1 MSVVIQDNKICLEGD
16 WSTGGAAVLYPHLL
30 QGLER
35 LQGAEPVSP
44 EMDLTG
50 ITGLDACGCQL
61 LASFVCAL
69 NRHGIQPLSATI
81 PEAVRRTISVLGFDR
96 ALEPLM
102 STSRGCP

>member
-1 MSVVIQDNKICLEGD
+1 MSVVIQDNTIRLEGD
-16 WSTGGAAVLYPHLL
+16 WSTGSAAVLYPHLL

-35 LQGAEPVSP
+35 LQGAEPASP
-44 EMDLTG
+44 ELDLTG

-69 NRHGIQPLSATI
+69 DRHGIRPLSASMPETI
-81 PEAVRRTISVLGFDR
+81 QRTITVLGFDR

-102 STSRGCP
+102 NTSRECP